1 MCSLC
6 TKYPDLA
13 KLDDATL
20 RAALA
25 EIGVEMGKLSH
36 KRRHD
41 EARAHLEK
49 LIGTALGIDE
59 GTRDERAER
68 IYEERRRN

>member
-1 MCSLC
+1 MCSIC
-6 TKYPDLA
+6 TKYPDLTR
-13 KLDDATL
+13 LDDKAL

-36 KRRHD
+36 KRKHD
-41 EARAHLEK
+41 AARAHLEK

-59 GTRDERAER
+59 GTRDEGAER
-68 IYEERRRN
+68 LYEERRRN